1 MKKSQRWKEGAA
13 LRAAL
18 GRLAAKRRHFVHA
31 GKDLVTSCAGSIF
44 PADIF
49 FIATCNRALQNFDAF
64 QMAMK
69 ADFFSTSMILLRVQL
84 DSVLRGYGLTQTADP
99 HETANAILNGA
110 KLTKLKDKNGQPM
123 TDANLVKAF
132 CGIAEVNKSIEHIY
146 GLTSGYVHL
155 SGAAIH
161 NVVSKSKKLPSGAR
175 GIYIGAVEPEVPML
189 AKLQAVNAF
198 EKVTDVIFEMVRQW
212 SSVRAS
218 FGDEEA
224 LIARY
229 GPKK

>member
-13 LRAAL
+13 LRTAL
-18 GRLAAKRRHFVHA
+18 RRLAGRRRRFEHA
-31 GKDLVTSCAGSIF
+31 GKDVVTACAGSIF

-84 DSVLRGYGLTQTADP
+84 DSVLRGYGLTQTTDP
-99 HETANAILNGA
+99 HETANEILNGA
-110 KLTKLKDKNGQPM
+110 KLTSLKDKNGQPM
-123 TDANLVKAF
+123 TDANLVKSF
-132 CGIAEVNKSIEHIY
+132 CAMSDANKSVEHIY

-155 SGAAIH
+155 SGAAIQ
-161 NVVSKSKKLPSGAR
+161 NLMSKSKKLPSGAR
-175 GIYIGAVEPEVPML
+175 GIYIGAAEPEVPML

-198 EKVTDVIFEMVRQW
+198 EKVTDVIFEMARQW
-212 SSVRAS
+212 SSRRGS
-218 FGDEEA
+218 FGDKEA
-224 LIARY
+224 LIARF